1 MTLADVDRI
10 TEEQDKAASDMAAS
24 HDIADDD
31 EADAPGEEEEDD
43 EADAPGEE
51 EEEIM
56 YE

>member
-1 MTLADVDRI
+1 MDRI
-10 TEEQDKAASDMAAS
+10 TEEQDKAASEMAAGD
-24 HDIADDD
+24 DIADD